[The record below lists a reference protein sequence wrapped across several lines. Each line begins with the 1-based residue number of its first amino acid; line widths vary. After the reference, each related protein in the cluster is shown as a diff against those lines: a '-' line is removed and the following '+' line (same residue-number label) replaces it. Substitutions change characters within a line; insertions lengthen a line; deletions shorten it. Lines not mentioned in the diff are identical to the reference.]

1 MESQLHSKKII
12 SLILLATIALS
23 QILAE
28 TPKGFRIDEVEYD
41 IVGNTRKF
49 PLSQKVEIDRI
60 KVYATQEEFKA
71 YIADLEILFLN
82 VRVLESA
89 KIDAQYGTVGSDG
102 IVPVKL
108 IVHTVDTWNIIGF
121 PYPKFDSNSGTE
133 LKLKLKNYNFFGSME
148 PMNADVIFAV
158 DNNGRKEFESNFS
171 FAIPFEYKG
180 QTFKWDIDATLT
192 MPFNEVPEFEL
203 STGLD
208 YKLPLGFADL
218 HFGVEQGLTMNPR
231 DSDDKLQ
238 DDSYYLSET
247 VYTKLPTTIYEFD
260 YFGKLMWTPRL
271 SINQQWNPSGVK
283 DPDLTGPDFV
293 VSHSLSIGR
302 VDWVGNFRH
311 GAEASVGNSYVYDFY
326 QKNNWDIS
334 VSGEVSGFASVF
346 DRVGISS
353 RVKGFYN
360 FDNDVSDDVGDDV
373 RGILDRRISTDT
385 MISLNVDLPV
395 RILRV
400 NFEEISGVEWTRY
413 VSFDMHFSP
422 FFDMAITHDQFTG
435 RYYAFEDGWYAGGF
449 EIIVYPLKM
458 RSIYFRASI
467 GWDLSAVIETG
478 ELRGNSSRD
487 DEGIHEQSVG
497 IGLHY

>member
-1 MESQLHSKKII
+1 LHSKKII
-12 SLILLATIALS
+12 SLILLASIALC
-23 QILAE
+23 QIFAE
-28 TPKGFRIDEVEYD
+28 APKGFRVAEVEYD
-41 IVGNTRKF
+41 IVGSTRKY
-49 PLSQKVEIDRI
+49 PLSQKVEIDKTKI
-60 KVYATQEEFKA
+60 FATQEEFKT

-82 VRVLESA
+82 VRVLETA
-89 KIDAQYGTVGSDG
+89 KIDAEYGTAGTDG

-148 PMNADVIFAV
+148 PMNTDVIFAV
-158 DNNGRKEFESNFS
+158 DNDGKKEFESNFS

-180 QTFKWDIDATLT
+180 QRFKWDIDATLT
-192 MPFNEVPEFEL
+192 LPFNEVPELDL

-208 YKLPLGFADL
+208 YRLKLGISELRFGIDQGF
-218 HFGVEQGLTMNPR
+218 VMNPR
-231 DSDDKLQ
+231 DSDDDLQ
-238 DDSYYLSET
+238 DDSYYFRET
-247 VYTKLPTTIYEFD
+247 VYAWLPTTLHEFD
-260 YFGKLMWTPRL
+260 YFGRLVWTPKL
-271 SINQQWNPSGVK
+271 SVDQRWNDSGIK
-283 DPDLTGPDFV
+283 DPDLTGPDFT
-293 VSHSLSIGR
+293 VSHALAIGR
-302 VDWVGNFRH
+302 TDWVGNFRK
-311 GAEASVGNSYVYDFY
+311 GAEVGVSNSYTYDFY
-326 QKNNWDIS
+326 QKGAWDIS
-334 VSGEVSGFASVF
+334 VSGEITGFASFF

-360 FDNDVSDDVGDDV
+360 FDDDVSDDVGDDV

-385 MISLNVDLPV
+385 MITLNVDLPV

-400 NFEEISGVEWTRY
+400 NFEEISGIEWTRY
-413 VSFDMHFSP
+413 VSFDMHASP
-422 FFDMAITHDQFTG
+422 FFDMALTHDQKTG
-435 RYYAFEDGWYAGGF
+435 RYFAFEDGWYAGGL